1 MAFSGP
7 PLPIT
12 PINTF
17 TTGEQTH
24 SSIAG
29 LAGGGYVVTWT
40 SAAQDGSSGG
50 IYAQIFDANGAAV
63 GVELLIN
70 TTTAL
75 NQDFAEVA
83 ALTGGGYVIALNSE
97 GQDGS
102 FTGVYLQQFDAAGV
116 AVGGEVTVATMAVN
130 HSPLLAHLTELA
142 SGRIGVTWSDMFG
155 ATLSDDPYF

>member
-7 PLPIT
+7 PLPIA
-12 PINTF
+12 PINTT

-24 SSIAG
+24 SSVAG

-50 IYAQIFDANGAAV
+50 IYAQSFDANGVAV
-63 GVELLIN
+63 GFEVLIN

-83 ALTGGGYVIALNSE
+83 ALTGGGYVIAWNSD
-97 GQDGS
+97 GRDGS

-116 AVGGEVTVATMAVN
+116 AVGGETLVNTQTVGGADPWPVDRRLCHFVVRLCDPL
-130 HSPLLAHLTELA
+130 HSQDADL
-142 SGRIGVTWSDMFG
+142 
-155 ATLSDDPYF
+155 